1 MRNIDLKCP
10 TCDHIVIDWLQRTSA
25 EPFPR
30 CSNLV
35 QDPSL
40 PDFDIRTVCNTPLE
54 RVYLPTKRNT
64 VISDECDV
72 WVQHGICNEDGTP
85 RHYRFKSEMRA
96 EAARRGLENHVVHQ
110 PEGKGGDSSRH
121 TSRWV

>member
-10 TCDHIVIDWLQRTSA
+10 TCGHIVIDHFQRSSSELLPYCRERTA
-25 EPFPR
+25 
-30 CSNLV
+30 
-35 QDPSL
+35 DPQVL
-40 PDFDIRTVCNTPLE
+40 CGTLYE
-54 RVYLPTKRNT
+54 RVFLPTKRNT

-96 EAARRGLENHVVHQ
+96 EAARRGLENHVVHK
-110 PEGKGGDSSRH
+110 PESKGGDSSRH